1 MIIDVQKNAIDFE
14 TANDA
19 VQREARGQ
27 EFKINYNNYY
37 DNSIKI
43 YIFAKR
49 ESMNVSMNQELLD
62 LYQSGKSKR
71 YQDVE
76 RNRELLEGFIRAVN
90 TMVMV
95 NNASE
100 LGGFSYLHYEQLK
113 YQWSGYS
120 SVRLSNR
127 YVHRLIFKETADG
140 VEIELIEIDDTHYG
154 NKH

>member
-1 MIIDVQKNAIDFE
+1 MMPSSEKHEAKNSKN
-14 TANDA
+14 T
-19 VQREARGQ
+19 
-27 EFKINYNNYY
+27 NYNNYY